1 MKANRTT
8 AFLFG
13 IALLMLWRLGHAE
26 GLVDV
31 YKLAT
36 ESDPAIRAAKAAL
49 QAQLEAKP
57 QARGLRLPTISF
69 SAGTTENR
77 QDIDKPASSA
87 GTFSYDSNSYTLS
100 LTQPIYH
107 REHLVQLRQADAQ
120 VAQADANYRAAEQEL
135 MVRAAQRYFEVLSA
149 MDELEFARAEKKAVG
164 RQLEQ
169 TEKRFEVG
177 LTAITDV
184 HEAKARYDS
193 TVALEIAAE
202 NQLSNSREALYEV
215 TGQYLEK
222 LRPLME
228 GTPLVPPD
236 PKDIEEWA
244 STALKQNLT
253 LIAAQYA
260 ADIAAEEIKRQRA
273 GHYPTLDLVGSRD
286 YADSGGGRFGASE
299 TTTDSIS
306 LQLTVPIYQG
316 GIVSSKVREAA
327 HLKVESMEKLEQQ
340 RRAALRSTREAYL
353 GVVAAIS
360 RVNALKQALV
370 SSQSALEAT
379 QAGFEVGTRTIVDV
393 LVALRETFRA
403 SRDYAQ
409 ARYDYILGTLR
420 LKQGAGILD
429 ANDLEKIDGWLQRQ

>member
-8 AFLFG
+8 AFFFG
-13 IALLMLWRLGHAE
+13 IGLLTLSGLGHAE
-26 GLVDV
+26 GLLDV
-31 YKLAT
+31 YNLAT
-36 ESDPAIRAAKAAL
+36 ESDPTIRAANAAL

-57 QARGLRLPTISF
+57 QAKGLLLPTISF
-69 SAGTTENR
+69 NASTTESQ
-77 QDIDKPASSA
+77 QDIDKPTASA
-87 GTFSYDSNSYTLS
+87 GTSNFDSTSYTLS

-107 REHLVQLRQADAQ
+107 RDYLVQLRQADAQ

-135 MVRAAQRYFEVLSA
+135 MVRAAQRYFDVLSA
-149 MDELEFARAEKKAVG
+149 MDGLEFARAEKKAVA

-177 LTAITDV
+177 LIAITDV

-202 NQLSNSREALYEV
+202 NQLSNSREALYEI

-222 LRPLME
+222 LKPLME
-228 GTPLVPPD
+228 DTSLVPPD
-236 PKDIEEWA
+236 PKDIEQWT

-260 ADIAAEEIKRQRA
+260 ADIANQEVKRQRA
-273 GHYPTLDLVGSRD
+273 GHYPTVDLVGSRD
-286 YADSGGGRFGASE
+286 YSDSGGGRFGASQSE
-299 TTTDSIS
+299 TDSIS

-327 HLKVESMEKLEQQ
+327 HLKIESMEKLEQQ
-340 RRAALRSTREAYL
+340 RRTALRSTREAYL
-353 GVVAAIS
+353 GVLAAIS
-360 RVNALKQALV
+360 QVNALKQALV
-370 SSQSALEAT
+370 SSESALEAT

-403 SRDYAQ
+403 KRDYAQ
-409 ARYDYILGTLR
+409 ARYDYIMGTLR
-420 LKQGAGILD
+420 LKQGAGILN
-429 ANDLEKIDGWLQRQ
+429 ASDLEKIDAWLR